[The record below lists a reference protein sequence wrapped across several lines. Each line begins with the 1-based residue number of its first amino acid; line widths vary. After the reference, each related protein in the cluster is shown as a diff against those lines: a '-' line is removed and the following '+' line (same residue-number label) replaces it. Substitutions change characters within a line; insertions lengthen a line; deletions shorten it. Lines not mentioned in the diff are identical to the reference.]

1 MTRKTLLDVS
11 CKRFTEEDLNT
22 AVMPDTMNTTVLIQI
37 CLFYGAKLAHAN
49 PSQT

>member
-1 MTRKTLLDVS
+1 MFPAKDLQKIT
-11 CKRFTEEDLNT
+11 LNT
-22 AVMPDTMNTTVLIQI
+22 AVMPDTMNTAVLIQI